1 MRFPT
6 IRIGLMSKIFAV
18 GAIGSIGLITVA
30 GLYMYGESAASR
42 SQSVADEAI
51 LARALTRSV
60 VTQFLEARRAE
71 KDFLLRS
78 DENYIKRHGSVTQN
92 LGSYLDQL
100 TGKLA
105 GLNMAALLQS
115 SAPSRPALTPT
126 RPISPRL
133 PMRR

>member
-60 VTQFLEARRAE
+60 VTQFLEEIGRA
-71 KDFLLRS
+71 
-78 DENYIKRHGSVTQN
+78 HV
-92 LGSYLDQL
+92 
-100 TGKLA
+100 
-105 GLNMAALLQS
+105 
-115 SAPSRPALTPT
+115 
-126 RPISPRL
+126 
-133 PMRR
+133 